1 MIIVRNIKIGNNW
14 VGDTFP
20 CYIIAEI
27 GTGYRNYD
35 EAKNLIDSAIES
47 GINAIKFQTFE
58 ADTITTKK
66 NFIDMEET
74 GKISQYDLF
83 KQLEIPKETQK
94 KIVRYANDNNITIF
108 SAPSHL
114 NDIKFLKELDLPVY
128 KIGSDLACHI
138 PLLKEIAK
146 FQKPIILSTGMCSL
160 DEIRESI
167 NAIKSMGNNQIIL
180 LHCVSDYPAKIED
193 SNLNAILTLKKEFNI
208 PVGFSD
214 HSIGTLI
221 PTTAATLGANIIEKH
236 FRDIRNTS
244 SPDDVHSLTKEQF
257 SHLIQ
262 SIRIIEKAKGIGIKE
277 PVESEQKNKITN
289 RVSIIAISNIKKG
302 SKIVKTDVDIRRPGT
317 GMAPKYFDSIIGKK
331 AIRDISHDEPIIF
344 EDLE

>member
-1 MIIVRNIKIGNNW
+1 MMK
-14 VGDTFP
+14 
-20 CYIIAEI
+20 
-27 GTGYRNYD
+27 
-35 EAKNLIDSAIES
+35 AKNLIDSAIKS

-58 ADTITTKK
+58 ANTITTKN
-66 NFIDMEET
+66 NFIDMDET

-94 KIVRYANDNNITIF
+94 KIVKYANENNITIF

-114 NDIKFLKELDLPVY
+114 NDLEFLKELDLPVY

-146 FQKPIILSTGMCSL
+146 LQKPIILSTGMCSL

-167 NAIKSMGNNQIIL
+167 NAIKSMGNDQIIL

-244 SPDDVHSLTKEQF
+244 SPDDIHSLTKEQF
-257 SHLIQ
+257 SDLIQ

-289 RVSIIAISNIKKG
+289 RVSIIAISDIKKG

-317 GMAPKYFDSIIGKK
+317 GMAPKYFNSIIGKK
-331 AIRDISHDEPIIF
+331 SYS
-344 EDLE
+344 

>member
-1 MIIVRNIKIGNNW
+1 
-14 VGDTFP
+14 
-20 CYIIAEI
+20 
-27 GTGYRNYD
+27 
-35 EAKNLIDSAIES
+35 
-47 GINAIKFQTFE
+47 
-58 ADTITTKK
+58 
-66 NFIDMEET
+66 
-74 GKISQYDLF
+74 
-83 KQLEIPKETQK
+83 
-94 KIVRYANDNNITIF
+94 
-108 SAPSHL
+108 
-114 NDIKFLKELDLPVY
+114 
-128 KIGSDLACHI
+128 
-138 PLLKEIAK
+138 
-146 FQKPIILSTGMCSL
+146 
-160 DEIRESI
+160 
-167 NAIKSMGNNQIIL
+167 MGNDQIIL

-244 SPDDVHSLTKEQF
+244 SPDDIHSLTKEQF
-257 SHLIQ
+257 SDLIQ

-289 RVSIIAISNIKKG
+289 RVSIIAISDIKKG

-317 GMAPKYFDSIIGKK
+317 GMAPKHFDSIIGKK
-331 AIRDISHDEPIIF
+331 AIRNISHDEPIMF

>member
-1 MIIVRNIKIGNNW
+1 MENVIIDNKII
-14 VGDTFP
+14 GDDHP

-35 EAKNLIDSAIES
+35 EAKNLIDSAIKS

-58 ADTITTKK
+58 ANTITTKN
-66 NFIDMEET
+66 NFIDMGET

-94 KIVRYANDNNITIF
+94 KIVKYANENNITIF

-114 NDIKFLKELDLPVY
+114 NDLEFLKELDLPVY

-146 FQKPIILSTGMCSL
+146 LQKPIILSTGMCSL
-160 DEIRESI
+160 DEIHESI
-167 NAIKSMGNNQIIL
+167 NAIKSMGNDQIIL

-221 PTTAATLGANIIEKH
+221 PTTAATLGANIVEKH
-236 FRDIRNTS
+236 FRDIHNTS
-244 SPDDVHSLTKEQF
+244 SPDDIHSLTKEQF
-257 SHLIQ
+257 SDLIQ

-289 RVSIIAISNIKKG
+289 RVSIIAISDIKKG

-317 GMAPKYFDSIIGKK
+317 GMAPKHFDSIIGKK
-331 AIRDISHDEPIIF
+331 AIRNISHDEPIMF